1 MSWSTS
7 VRRIRHWYLFELR
20 SNLNIFIDLSRV
32 QYSKKPFTRSHIP
45 NKQSRE
51 ALFEAKLKL
60 ALRVW
65 IKVGDCRIS
74 SFTRQVT
81 RLASN
86 PLFNPTGFEK
96 NVN

>member
-7 VRRIRHWYLFELR
+7 VRRIRHWYLFELQ
-20 SNLNIFIDLSRV
+20 IYFKHFIDLSRL

-74 SFTRQVT
+74 SFTR
-81 RLASN
+81 LASN